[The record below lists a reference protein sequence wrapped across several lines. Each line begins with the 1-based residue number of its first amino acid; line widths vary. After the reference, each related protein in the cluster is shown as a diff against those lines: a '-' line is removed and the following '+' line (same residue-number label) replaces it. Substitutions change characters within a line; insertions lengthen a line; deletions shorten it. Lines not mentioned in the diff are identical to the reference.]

1 MPTPAATPTSALE
14 PDMPTIESLAELSR
28 EMGPERWRVSSDAA
42 QVVASYLL
50 CHPRV
55 ARVRYPGLRG
65 DALFGRASC
74 ELVGGFGPIVCYE
87 DARTGEWRRL
97 DLTDVADPRAFISRH
112 LEGARG

>member
-1 MPTPAATPTSALE
+1 MPTPASEPDTPT
-14 PDMPTIESLAELSR
+14 IGSLAALSR

-55 ARVRYPGLRG
+55 ACVRYPGLRG
-65 DALFGRASC
+65 DVLFGRASC

-87 DARTGEWRRL
+87 ELQTGEWHRL
-97 DLTDVADPRAFISRH
+97 DLTDVADPLRYLDAAFGDAFDLSP
-112 LEGARG
+112 AP